1 MVCTVSHYSIEM
13 YSDRLDGGV
22 LTVMDPIIIARLQFA
37 STTIFHYFFVPVSI
51 GMALTIAIMQTLYV
65 IKGNKMYKKMTKFFA
80 TLFLI
85 NFAVGVVTGI
95 LQEFQF
101 GMNWSTYSRFV
112 GDVFGP
118 SLAIEGLAA
127 FFLEST
133 FIGIWVFGWNRLG
146 KKLHL
151 ASVWLVAFGTTLSAF
166 WILSANSFMQN
177 PVGFEFA
184 DGRAQMNDFLAIL
197 TNPHLWAQF
206 PHVLLTSF
214 ATGAFVIA
222 GISAWKVFR
231 KHDVEMFKRAF
242 RISISIGVVSAFAI
256 MFTGHWQAQ
265 YLVESQPMK
274 MAAAEA
280 LWEDSGDPA
289 PFTVLASIDEEAKEN
304 NYEVQIPYVL
314 SFLSF
319 NQFEGSVEG
328 MNSIQEK
335 YEEKYGPGNYIPNVT
350 LLFWVFRVMTG
361 IGGIMFLLGLYGW
374 FTSRKN
380 QLAEKK
386 WYVRLMP
393 FAIILPFIANS
404 AGWILTEM
412 GRQPWVVFGL
422 MKTED
427 AISPSVTANEM
438 LFSLIAFTTL
448 YSILGIITIY
458 LFVKHIKKE
467 NHDDLDETDV
477 AQDPFDDEGGAEI
490 VS

>member
-1 MVCTVSHYSIEM
+1 M
-13 YSDRLDGGV
+13 Y
-22 LTVMDPIIIARLQFA
+22 MDPLIIARLQFA

-51 GMALTIAIMQTLYV
+51 GMAFTIAIMQTLYV
-65 IKGNKMYKKMTKFFA
+65 IKGNKVYKKMTKFFA
-80 TLFLI
+80 VLFLI

-95 LQEFQF
+95 FQEFQF
-101 GMNWSTYSRFV
+101 GMNWSAYSRFV

-118 SLAIEGLAA
+118 SLAIEGLLA
-127 FFLEST
+127 FFMEST

-151 ASVWLVAFGTTLSAF
+151 ASIWLVSFGTVLSAF

-177 PVGFEFA
+177 PVGYEFV

-206 PHVLLTSF
+206 PHVLLTSL

-222 GISAWKVFR
+222 GISAWKIAR
-231 KHDVEMFKRAF
+231 KHDLDLFKRAF
-242 RISISIGVVSAFAI
+242 RISIIIGLFASFAI

-265 YLVESQPMK
+265 YLVQSQPMK

-289 PFTVLASIDEEAKEN
+289 PFTVFAKVNEAERAN
-304 NYEVQIPYVL
+304 DFDIQIPMML

-319 NQFEGSVEG
+319 NQFEGSLQG
-328 MNSIQEK
+328 MNSIQEM
-335 YEEKYGPGNYIPNVT
+335 YEEKYGPGDYIPNVT
-350 LLFWVFRVMTG
+350 LLFWVFRIMTG
-361 IGGIMFLLGLYGW
+361 VGGVMFLLGLYGW
-374 FTSRKN
+374 YTSRTN
-380 QLAEKK
+380 RIEEQT
-386 WYVRLMP
+386 WYLKLMP
-393 FAIILPFIANS
+393 FGIALPLIANT
-404 AGWILTEM
+404 AGWLLTEM

-427 AISPSVTANEM
+427 AISPSVTPNEM
-438 LFSLIAFTTL
+438 LFSFIAFTTM
-448 YSILGIITIY
+448 YAILGAITIY
-458 LFVKHIKKE
+458 LFAKHIKKE
-467 NHDDLDETDV
+467 NHDDLESEVT
-477 AQDPFDDEGGAEI
+477 QDPFDDEGGGEV

>member
-1 MVCTVSHYSIEM
+1 
-13 YSDRLDGGV
+13 
-22 LTVMDPIIIARLQFA
+22 MDPLIIARLQFA

-51 GMALTIAIMQTLYV
+51 GMAFTIAIMQTLYV
-65 IKGNKMYKKMTKFFA
+65 IKGNMIYKKMTKFFA
-80 TLFLI
+80 VLFLI

-95 LQEFQF
+95 FQEFQF
-101 GMNWSTYSRFV
+101 GMNWSAYSRFV

-118 SLAIEGLAA
+118 SLAIEGLLA
-127 FFLEST
+127 FFMEST

-151 ASVWLVAFGTTLSAF
+151 ASVWLVAIGTVLSAF

-177 PVGFEFA
+177 PVGFEFV

-206 PHVLLTSF
+206 PHVLLTSL

-222 GISAWKVFR
+222 GISAWKVIR
-231 KHDVEMFKRAF
+231 KHDVAMFKKAF
-242 RISISIGVVSAFAI
+242 RIAITIGAIAGFAI

-265 YLVESQPMK
+265 YLVKSQPMK

-280 LWEDSGDPA
+280 LWEESGDPA
-289 PFTVLASIDEEAKEN
+289 PFTVLAKVNEAEQKNDFEI
-304 NYEVQIPYVL
+304 QIPFLL

-319 NQFEGSVEG
+319 NQFEGSLEG
-328 MNSIQEK
+328 INQLQEM
-335 YEEKYGPGNYIPNVT
+335 YVDKYGPGDYIPNVT
-350 LLFWVFRVMTG
+350 LLFWVFRIMTG
-361 IGGIMFLLGLYGW
+361 AGGIMFLLGLYGLYA
-374 FTSRKN
+374 SRKGRLAN
-380 QLAEKK
+380 QN
-386 WYVRLMP
+386 WYLKLMP
-393 FAIILPFIANS
+393 FGIILPFIANT
-404 AGWILTEM
+404 AGWLLTEM

-438 LFSLIAFTTL
+438 LFSFLAFTTI
-448 YSILGIITIY
+448 YTILGIITIY

-467 NHDDLDETDV
+467 NHDDLEDTDV
-477 AQDPFDDEGGAEI
+477 TQDPFDEGGAEV